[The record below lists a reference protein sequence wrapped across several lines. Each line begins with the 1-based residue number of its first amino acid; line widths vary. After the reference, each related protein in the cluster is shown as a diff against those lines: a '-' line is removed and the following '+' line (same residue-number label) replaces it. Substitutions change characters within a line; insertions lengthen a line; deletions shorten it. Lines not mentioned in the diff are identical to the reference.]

1 LSKIVFYKFI
11 FFLSVFT
18 LTLLSLYPGNLIG
31 LIFFWGESAF
41 SGSNNIYHFLSYLFT
56 STFGFLA
63 NSKRKFLS
71 LFLFLLSLGFFLELF
86 QLWIPKRS
94 FEFLDLVA
102 NFSGVLSSFLIFV
115 VLQKR
120 YLQR

>member
-1 LSKIVFYKFI
+1 MSKIVFYKFI

-31 LIFFWGESAF
+31 LIFFEGEPVF